1 MSPDAVPELPATPP
15 VVPSAAPPGLRLHGL
30 TLRHG
35 ARTIFAG
42 LDLLVDGGE
51 FLVLLGPSGV
61 GKTGLLRIAAGL
73 SPPQAGTVSATDDR
87 PLAGRVAVMAQQ
99 DLLLPWASVIR
110 NVCLGARLRGERP
123 DRARA
128 LHLLRRVGLGD
139 RADAMPATLSG
150 GMRQRVAIA
159 RTLYEDRPF
168 VLMDEPFAALD
179 TVTRTRVQ
187 DLAAELLAGRT
198 VLLITHDPLEACR
211 LGHRLVVLSGEPAR
225 LGPPIRV
232 PGRVPRPP
240 DDPVLLRTQGELM
253 RLLTGSHAPASRAF
267 PEPRAPEPPAP
278 APHPSD
284 CAP

>member
-1 MSPDAVPELPATPP
+1 M
-15 VVPSAAPPGLRLHGL
+15 VPSAAPPGLRLHGL

-42 LDLLVDGGE
+42 LDLVVQGGE

-73 SPPQAGTVSATDDR
+73 SLPQAGTVSATDNH

-99 DLLLPWASVIR
+99 DLLFPWASVIR

-123 DRARA
+123 DLARA
-128 LHLLRRVGLGD
+128 LHLLDRVGLRD
-139 RADAMPATLSG
+139 HAKALPATLSG

-159 RTLYEDRPF
+159 RTLYENRPF

-179 TVTRTRVQ
+179 TVTRARVQ
-187 DLAAELLAGRT
+187 DLAADLLSGRT

-232 PGRVPRPP
+232 PGPIPRPL

-253 RLLTGSHAPASRAF
+253 RVLTASHAPGSSTSPGA
-267 PEPRAPEPPAP
+267 RAPV
-278 APHPSD
+278 PHPPD
-284 CAP
+284 RAP

>member
-1 MSPDAVPELPATPP
+1 MSPDASPPAT
-15 VVPSAAPPGLRLHGL
+15 APPGLRLDGL

-35 ARTIFAG
+35 DRTIFAG
-42 LDLLVDGGE
+42 LDLLVQGGE

-61 GKTGLLRIAAGL
+61 GKTGLLRIAASL
-73 SPPQAGTVSATDDR
+73 ARSQAGTVSATDGY
-87 PLAGRVAVMAQQ
+87 PLAGRIAYMAQQ
-99 DLLLPWASVIR
+99 DLLYPWASVMG
-110 NVCLGARLRGERP
+110 NVVLGARLRGERP

-128 LHLLRRVGLGD
+128 LHLLDRVGLRD
-139 RADAMPATLSG
+139 RADALPATLSG

-187 DLAAELLAGRT
+187 DLAAELLVGRT

-211 LGHRLVVLSGEPAR
+211 LGHRLVVLSGHPAR

-232 PGRVPRPP
+232 PGPIPRPP
-240 DDPVLLRTQGELM
+240 DDPSLLRTQGELM
-253 RLLTGSHAPASRAF
+253 RLLTGSGAS
-267 PEPRAPEPPAP
+267 
-278 APHPSD
+278 
-284 CAP
+284 

>member
-1 MSPDAVPELPATPP
+1 MSPDAVADPSLVPP
-15 VVPSAAPPGLRLHGL
+15 AAPPGLRLHGL

-42 LDLLVDGGE
+42 LDLLVHGGE

-73 SPPQAGTVSATDDR
+73 SPPQAGTVSATDDQ

-110 NVCLGARLRGERP
+110 NVFLGARLRGERP

-128 LHLLRRVGLGD
+128 LHLLHRVGLGD
-139 RADAMPATLSG
+139 RADALPATLSG

-159 RTLYEDRPF
+159 RTLYENRPF

-179 TVTRTRVQ
+179 TVTRARVQ

-225 LGPPIRV
+225 LGVPIRV

-240 DDPVLLRTQGELM
+240 DDPSLLRTQGELM
-253 RLLTGSHAPASRAF
+253 RLLTGGHAPAGPCPAGL
-267 PEPRAPEPPAP
+267 AP
-278 APHPSD
+278 
-284 CAP
+284 